1 MRAFVPVIAAIALL
15 HATQT
20 PAAAIQ
26 HLSRTTAPFG
36 YVSQA
41 STSPVQAVLVTNTGD
56 VSLTISA
63 LTLEGA
69 QPGDFGI
76 AASGTCAPP
85 IALGPSE
92 RCRIDLVMTPVS
104 ARGRAVSAS
113 VFVHTTATEG
123 NAEITLTGTVDPG
136 FSGPIFDVTPSWL
149 DFGAQA
155 VATPSAPQT
164 LTITNRTS
172 ATFTIG
178 QFALAGGNAGDFALT
193 STCAPG
199 QMFLHND
206 TCAATVTFMPT
217 AAGPRSTELA
227 MQMTTFGIDGF
238 FRYSITGAGGAPPPV
253 TVVEYYNASLD
264 HYFITWIA
272 AEQANLD
279 AGNTPTRWV
288 RTGYSFNVYTTAQ
301 AGASNVCRYYIPPGL
316 GDSHFF
322 GRGSVECN
330 ATGAAHPTFVLE
342 DPNFMYVFLPAAGVC
357 PAGTTP
363 IYRVF
368 SNRPDANHR
377 YMTDRAVR
385 DLMVTRGWLAEGDGP
400 DLVVMCAV

>member
-1 MRAFVPVIAAIALL
+1 
-15 HATQT
+15 
-20 PAAAIQ
+20 
-26 HLSRTTAPFG
+26 
-36 YVSQA
+36 
-41 STSPVQAVLVTNTGD
+41 
-56 VSLTISA
+56 
-63 LTLEGA
+63 
-69 QPGDFGI
+69 
-76 AASGTCAPP
+76 
-85 IALGPSE
+85 
-92 RCRIDLVMTPVS
+92 MTPVS
-104 ARGRAVSAS
+104 SRGRAVSAS

-123 NAEITLTGTVDPG
+123 NAEIILTGTVDPG
-136 FSGPIFDVTPSWL
+136 FSGAIFDAMPSWL
-149 DFGAQA
+149 DFAPQA
-155 VATPSAPQT
+155 VATSSVART

-178 QFALAGGNAGDFALT
+178 QFALVGGNAGDFALT

-199 QMFLHND
+199 QMFRHND
-206 TCAATVTFMPT
+206 TCVATVTFTPT

-227 MQMTTFGIDGF
+227 TQMTTFGIDGF
-238 FRYSITGAGGAPPPV
+238 FRYSITGIGGGAPQPM

-264 HYFITWIA
+264 HYFTTWIA

-301 AGASNVCRYYIPPGL
+301 AGTSNVCRYYIPPGL

-322 GRGSVECN
+322 GRGIVECN

-357 PAGTTP
+357 PGGTTP

-377 YMTDRAVR
+377 YMTHRAVR
-385 DLMVTRGWLAEGDGP
+385 DQMVARGWLAEGDGP